1 MFSVLAGHK
10 RYSHVT
16 AIRCDGVDPGL
27 LGMNKVISEDVMR
40 GAFKRIREA
49 EGNVWLDRQLSG
61 SVAPA
66 ARRCLDSGHLTPRQA
81 ALRQTGRYHHL
92 LQSEE
97 TGPPQQ
103 LITPSRGGS
112 ASGAGR
118 LSPPRQ
124 RACGQAYPT
133 GAAEDPRRPARRT
146 QAGTGSRRLRLR
158 Q

>member
-16 AIRCDGVDPGL
+16 AIRCDGVNPGL

-40 GAFKRIREA
+40 GRPQAHP
-49 EGNVWLDRQLSG
+49 GSGRQCLAG
-61 SVAPA
+61 PATLRQRCPA
-66 ARRCLDSGHLTPRQA
+66 ARRCLVDSGHPHTTSSRSKANRKVPSSLP
-81 ALRQTGRYHHL
+81 L
-92 LQSEE
+92 
-97 TGPPQQ
+97 QQ
-103 LITPSRGGS
+103 LIIPSRGGS

-133 GAAEDPRRPARRT
+133 GTAEDPRRSARRT